1 MIANIEQAWGQKKLA
16 GALFLDVKGAY
27 DYVAR
32 KQLLKRMFELDIPS
46 DIIRW
51 TNSFLTERRVQ
62 LVIDGYTC
70 QKRGI
75 KTGIPQGSPI
85 SPILFIIYLSGVFEA
100 IETKVPIQAIS
111 FVDDIGLLAT
121 GGFIKEIIQ
130 TLKLAGKEVIK

>member
-1 MIANIEQAWGQKKLA
+1 M
-16 GALFLDVKGAY
+16 
-27 DYVAR
+27 AR
-32 KQLLKRMFELDIPS
+32 KELLKRMFELDIPS

-100 IETKVPIQAIS
+100 IEIKVPIQAIS
-111 FVDDIGLLAT
+111 FVDDIGLIVT
-121 GGFIKEIIQ
+121 GNSIKEIIK
-130 TLKLAGKEVIK
+130 TLELAGKEAIK